1 MTDLTFAIPA
11 WLWGGLLIVPLCA
24 LHLWAHW
31 HASKKLPG
39 LVSPKL
45 MGQLVNGSSRPQRWV
60 VFSLRMLALLA
71 LSAALARPQL
81 GYEEVETQTDS
92 RNLIIAIDTSR
103 SMLAD
108 DLAPNRLSRA
118 MLAANEIVRALPEDR
133 IGLMAFAG
141 RPFLQAPLTVDHEA
155 VLEAINQLDTE
166 VIPRGGTNLTASAEL
181 ALETFQ
187 EANLDQSTLVLFSDG
202 EALEGGE
209 ELEGFRL
216 RAGESGMTI
225 ITVGVGTREGSLIPE
240 LDQQGDPIPGVFL
253 KDNEGQVVRSRLETG
268 AIRELAGKD
277 GLYVHLGGKISLSR
291 VVSEIQKGIATTREE
306 GESRLR
312 PIERFMWPLGASFLL
327 LVLSHFVPLLS
338 PKPRQARPAFA
349 PGAATGLVAALI
361 LFSPDLNAQ
370 DAVMQGYETYLQG
383 NYEEAIR
390 TYESALLEK
399 NTKRDH
405 SYLQIGLGAAAF
417 RTGNY
422 ERAAEAYGQALV
434 DSSDS
439 IRELAHYNLG
449 NTLFEQGAS
458 GLTNLQST
466 ANPDTLQSLSSP
478 NDQRESTIRQWEGAI
493 EHYESA
499 LSLNANNKQAAH
511 NLETV
516 KKKLKELKN
525 QQEEEQQ
532 QEEKRQQDQQQGDSD
547 QQDEDEDQEKQ
558 DQEQSQQ
565 EKEEQQ
571 NEQEQSRQEEEEQQD
586 PNEDEPNGAQQPD
599 DNSGDNEQEQP
610 EDPGGDEEQNQDNQD
625 PQQDESQVS
634 QDQPEQPEAP
644 QEGDL
649 GAQPDQPQNT
659 QPQQARMNPED
670 LEQNPQTGYS
680 PSEARQ
686 LLEAFADETEVRPVL
701 MPSGNENYKNW

>member
-11 WLWGGLLIVPLCA
+11 WLWGGLLIVPLFA
-24 LHLWAHW
+24 LRLWGHR

-71 LSAALARPQL
+71 LSTALARPQL

-118 MLAANEIVRALPEDR
+118 MLAANDIVRALPEDR

-155 VLEAINQLDTE
+155 VLEAISQLDTE
-166 VIPRGGTNLTASAEL
+166 VIPRGGTNLTAAAEL
-181 ALETFQ
+181 ALETFK
-187 EANLDQSTLVLFSDG
+187 EANLDQGTLVLFSDG

-209 ELEGFRL
+209 RLEGFRL
-216 RAGESGMTI
+216 RAGETGMNI

-240 LDQQGDPIPGVFL
+240 LDQQGNPIPGVFL

-327 LVLSHFVPLLS
+327 IVLSHFVSLLS
-338 PKPRQARPAFA
+338 LKPRQARPSFA
-349 PGAATGLVAALI
+349 PGAATGLVLALI
-361 LFSPDLNAQ
+361 LSGPDLKAK
-370 DAVMQGYETYLQG
+370 DAVMQGYEIYLKG

-390 TYESALLEK
+390 TYEGALSEK
-399 NTKRDH
+399 NTRRDH
-405 SYLQIGLGAAAF
+405 SYLQMGLGAATF

-422 ERAAEAYGQALV
+422 KRAAEAYGQALV

-499 LSLNANNKQAAH
+499 LSLNANNEQAAH

-532 QEEKRQQDQQQGDSD
+532 QDQQQGDSD
-547 QQDEDEDQEKQ
+547 QQDENQDQEQQ

-565 EKEEQQ
+565 ENEEQQ
-571 NEQEQSRQEEEEQQD
+571 NEQEQSRQEKEGQQD
-586 PNEDEPNGAQQPD
+586 PNEDEPNGEQQSE

-610 EDPGGDEEQNQDNQD
+610 KDPGDEEEQNQDKQD
-625 PQQDESQVS
+625 QQQDESQVS

-644 QEGDL
+644 EEGDL
-649 GAQPDQPQNT
+649 GARPDRPQNT

>member
-11 WLWGGLLIVPLCA
+11 WLWGGLLIVPLFA
-24 LHLWAHW
+24 LRLWGHR
-31 HASKKLPG
+31 HASKRLPG

-71 LSAALARPQL
+71 LSTALARPQL

-118 MLAANEIVRALPEDR
+118 MLAANDIVRALPEDR

-155 VLEAINQLDTE
+155 VLEAISQLDTE
-166 VIPRGGTNLTASAEL
+166 VIPRGGTNLTAAAEL
-181 ALETFQ
+181 ALETFK
-187 EANLDQSTLVLFSDG
+187 EANLDQGTLVLFSDG

-209 ELEGFRL
+209 RLEGFRL
-216 RAGESGMTI
+216 RAGETGMNI

-240 LDQQGDPIPGVFL
+240 LDQQGNPIPGVFL

-327 LVLSHFVPLLS
+327 IVLSHFVSLLS
-338 PKPRQARPAFA
+338 LKPRQARPSFA
-349 PGAATGLVAALI
+349 PGAATGLVLALI
-361 LFSPDLNAQ
+361 LFSPDLKAK
-370 DAVMQGYETYLQG
+370 DAVMQGYEIYLKG

-390 TYESALLEK
+390 TYEGALSEK
-399 NTKRDH
+399 NTRRDH
-405 SYLQIGLGAAAF
+405 SYLQMGLGAATF

-422 ERAAEAYGQALV
+422 KRAAEAYGQALV

-499 LSLNANNKQAAH
+499 LSLNANNEQAAH

-532 QEEKRQQDQQQGDSD
+532 QDQQQGDSD
-547 QQDEDEDQEKQ
+547 QQDENQDQEQQ

-565 EKEEQQ
+565 ENEEQQ
-571 NEQEQSRQEEEEQQD
+571 NEQEQSRQEKEGQQD
-586 PNEDEPNGAQQPD
+586 PNEDEPNGEQQSE

-610 EDPGGDEEQNQDNQD
+610 KDPGDEEEQNQDKQD
-625 PQQDESQVS
+625 QQQDESQVS

-644 QEGDL
+644 EEGDL
-649 GAQPDQPQNT
+649 GARPDRPQNT

>member
-11 WLWGGLLIVPLCA
+11 WLWGGLLIVPLFA
-24 LHLWAHW
+24 LRLWGHR

-71 LSAALARPQL
+71 LSTALARPQL

-118 MLAANEIVRALPEDR
+118 MLAANDIVRALPEDR

-155 VLEAINQLDTE
+155 VLEAISQLDTE
-166 VIPRGGTNLTASAEL
+166 VIPRGGTNLTAAAEL
-181 ALETFQ
+181 ALETFK
-187 EANLDQSTLVLFSDG
+187 EANLDQGTLVLFSDG

-209 ELEGFRL
+209 RLEGFRL
-216 RAGESGMTI
+216 RAGETGMNI

-240 LDQQGDPIPGVFL
+240 LDQQGNPIPGVFL

-327 LVLSHFVPLLS
+327 IVLSHFVSLLS
-338 PKPRQARPAFA
+338 LKPRQARPSFA
-349 PGAATGLVAALI
+349 PGAATGLVLALI
-361 LFSPDLNAQ
+361 LSGPDLKAE
-370 DAVMQGYETYLQG
+370 DAVMQGYEIYLKG

-390 TYESALLEK
+390 TYEGALSEK
-399 NTKRDH
+399 NTRRDH
-405 SYLQIGLGAAAF
+405 SYLQMGLGAATF

-422 ERAAEAYGQALV
+422 KRAAEAYGQALV

-499 LSLNANNKQAAH
+499 LSLNANNEQAAH

-532 QEEKRQQDQQQGDSD
+532 QDQQQGDSD
-547 QQDEDEDQEKQ
+547 QQDENQDQEQQ

-565 EKEEQQ
+565 ENEEQQ
-571 NEQEQSRQEEEEQQD
+571 NEQEQSRQEKEGQQD
-586 PNEDEPNGAQQPD
+586 PNEDEPNGEQQSE

-610 EDPGGDEEQNQDNQD
+610 KDPGDEEEQNQDKQD
-625 PQQDESQVS
+625 QQQDESQVS

-644 QEGDL
+644 EEGDL
-649 GAQPDQPQNT
+649 GARPDRPQNT

>member
-11 WLWGGLLIVPLCA
+11 WLWGGLLIVPLFA
-24 LHLWAHW
+24 LRLWGHR

-71 LSAALARPQL
+71 LSTALARPQL

-118 MLAANEIVRALPEDR
+118 MLAANDIVRALPEDR

-155 VLEAINQLDTE
+155 VLEAISQLDTE
-166 VIPRGGTNLTASAEL
+166 VIPRGGTNLTAAAEL
-181 ALETFQ
+181 ALETFK
-187 EANLDQSTLVLFSDG
+187 EANLDQGTLVLFSDG

-209 ELEGFRL
+209 RLEGFRL
-216 RAGESGMTI
+216 RAGETGMNI

-240 LDQQGDPIPGVFL
+240 LDQQGNPIPGVFL

-327 LVLSHFVPLLS
+327 IVLSHFVSLLS
-338 PKPRQARPAFA
+338 LKPRQARPSFA
-349 PGAATGLVAALI
+349 PGAATGLVLALI
-361 LFSPDLNAQ
+361 LFSPDLKAK
-370 DAVMQGYETYLQG
+370 DAVMQGYEIYLKG

-390 TYESALLEK
+390 TYEGALSEK
-399 NTKRDH
+399 NTRRDH
-405 SYLQIGLGAAAF
+405 SYLQMGLGAATF

-422 ERAAEAYGQALV
+422 KRAAEAYGQALV

-499 LSLNANNKQAAH
+499 LSLNANNEQAAH

-532 QEEKRQQDQQQGDSD
+532 QDQQQGDSD
-547 QQDEDEDQEKQ
+547 QQDENQDQEQQ

-565 EKEEQQ
+565 ENEEQQ
-571 NEQEQSRQEEEEQQD
+571 NEQEQSRQEKEGQQD
-586 PNEDEPNGAQQPD
+586 PNEDEPNGEQQSE

-610 EDPGGDEEQNQDNQD
+610 KDPGDEEEQNQDKQD
-625 PQQDESQVS
+625 QQQDESQVS

-644 QEGDL
+644 EKGDL
-649 GAQPDQPQNT
+649 GARPDRPQNT

>member
-11 WLWGGLLIVPLCA
+11 WLWGGLLIVPLFA
-24 LHLWAHW
+24 LRLWGHR

-71 LSAALARPQL
+71 LSTALARPQL

-118 MLAANEIVRALPEDR
+118 MLAANDIVRALPEDR

-155 VLEAINQLDTE
+155 VLEAISQLDTE
-166 VIPRGGTNLTASAEL
+166 VIPRGGTNLTAAAEL
-181 ALETFQ
+181 ALETFK
-187 EANLDQSTLVLFSDG
+187 EANLDQGTLVLFSDG

-209 ELEGFRL
+209 RLEGFRL
-216 RAGESGMTI
+216 RAGETGMNI

-240 LDQQGDPIPGVFL
+240 LDQQGNPIPGVFL

-327 LVLSHFVPLLS
+327 IVLSHFVSLLS
-338 PKPRQARPAFA
+338 LKPRQARPSFA
-349 PGAATGLVAALI
+349 PGAATGLVLALI
-361 LFSPDLNAQ
+361 LSGPDLKAE
-370 DAVMQGYETYLQG
+370 DAVMQGYEIYLKG

-390 TYESALLEK
+390 TYEGALSEK
-399 NTKRDH
+399 NTRRDH
-405 SYLQIGLGAAAF
+405 SYLQMGLGAATF

-422 ERAAEAYGQALV
+422 KRAAEAYGQALV

-499 LSLNANNKQAAH
+499 LSLNANNEQAAH

-532 QEEKRQQDQQQGDSD
+532 QDQQQGESD
-547 QQDEDEDQEKQ
+547 QQDENEDQEQQ

-565 EKEEQQ
+565 ENEEQQ
-571 NEQEQSRQEEEEQQD
+571 NEQEQSRQEKEGQQD
-586 PNEDEPNGAQQPD
+586 PNEDEPNGEQQSE

-610 EDPGGDEEQNQDNQD
+610 KDPGDEEEQNQDKQD
-625 PQQDESQVS
+625 QQQDESQVS

-644 QEGDL
+644 EEGDL
-649 GAQPDQPQNT
+649 GARPDRPQNT

>member
-11 WLWGGLLIVPLCA
+11 WLWGGLLIVPLFA
-24 LHLWAHW
+24 LRLWGHR

-71 LSAALARPQL
+71 LSTALARPQL

-118 MLAANEIVRALPEDR
+118 MLAANDIVRALPEDR

-155 VLEAINQLDTE
+155 VLEAISQLDTE
-166 VIPRGGTNLTASAEL
+166 VIPRGGTNLTAAAEL
-181 ALETFQ
+181 ALETFK
-187 EANLDQSTLVLFSDG
+187 EANLDQGTLVLFSDG

-209 ELEGFRL
+209 RLEGFRL
-216 RAGESGMTI
+216 RAGETGMNI

-240 LDQQGDPIPGVFL
+240 LDQQGNPIPGVFL

-327 LVLSHFVPLLS
+327 IVLSHFVPLLS
-338 PKPRQARPAFA
+338 LKPRQARPAFA
-349 PGAATGLVAALI
+349 PGAATGLVVALI
-361 LFSPDLNAQ
+361 LSGPDLKAK
-370 DAVMQGYETYLQG
+370 DAVMQGYEIYLKG

-390 TYESALLEK
+390 TYEGALSEK

-405 SYLQIGLGAAAF
+405 SYLQMGLGAATF

-422 ERAAEAYGQALV
+422 KRAAEAYGQALV
-434 DSSDS
+434 NSSDS

-458 GLTNLQST
+458 GLTKLQST

-499 LSLNANNKQAAH
+499 LSLNANNEQAAH

-516 KKKLKELKN
+516 KKKLEELKN

-532 QEEKRQQDQQQGDSD
+532 EEKQQQDQQQGDSD
-547 QQDEDEDQEKQ
+547 QQDENQDQEQQ

-565 EKEEQQ
+565 ENEEQQ
-571 NEQEQSRQEEEEQQD
+571 NEQEQSRQEEQGQQD
-586 PNEDEPNGAQQPD
+586 PNEDEPNREQQPE

-610 EDPGGDEEQNQDNQD
+610 EVPGGEEEQNQDNQD

-644 QEGDL
+644 EEGDL
-649 GAQPDQPQNT
+649 GARPDQPQNT

>member
-11 WLWGGLLIVPLCA
+11 WLWGGLLIVPLFA
-24 LHLWAHW
+24 LRLWARW
-31 HASKKLPG
+31 YARKKIPG

-71 LSAALARPQL
+71 LLVALARPQL

-118 MLAANEIVRALPEDR
+118 MLAANDIVRALPEDR

-166 VIPRGGTNLTASAEL
+166 VIPRGGTNLTAAAEL
-181 ALETFQ
+181 ALETFK
-187 EANLDQSTLVLFSDG
+187 EANLNQSTLVLFSDG

-209 ELEGFRL
+209 ELEGVRL
-216 RAGESGMTI
+216 RAGEAGMTI

-240 LDQQGDPIPGVFL
+240 LDQQGDPVPGVFL

-277 GLYVHLGGKISLSR
+277 GLYVHLGGKTSLSR
-291 VVSEIQKGIATTREE
+291 VVSEIQKGITTTREE

-327 LVLSHFVPLLS
+327 LVLSHFVPSLWL
-338 PKPRQARPAFA
+338 KPRQTRPGFA
-349 PGAATGLVAALI
+349 PVAARGLVAALI
-361 LFSPDLNAQ
+361 LLSPDLNAK
-370 DAVMQGYETYLQG
+370 DAVMQGHESYLEG
-383 NYEEAIR
+383 NYDEAIR
-390 TYESALLEK
+390 TYEGALSEK
-399 NTKRDH
+399 NSKRDH
-405 SYLQIGLGAAAF
+405 PYLQMGLGAATF

-478 NDQRESTIRQWEGAI
+478 NDQRENTIRQWEGAI

-516 KKKLKELKN
+516 KKKLEELKN
-525 QQEEEQQ
+525 QQEEQQ
-532 QEEKRQQDQQQGDSD
+532 QEEQQQQDQQQGDSD
-547 QQDEDEDQEKQ
+547 QQDKNQDQKQ
-558 DQEQSQQ
+558 QDQKQSQQEEEEPQNEQEQSQQ
-565 EKEEQQ
+565 EEEDQ
-571 NEQEQSRQEEEEQQD
+571 RD
-586 PNEDEPNGAQQPD
+586 PNEDGQNGEQQPD
-599 DNSGDNEQEQP
+599 DNSGENEQEQP
-610 EDPGGDEEQNQDNQD
+610 EDPGGDEEQNQDNKD
-625 PQQDESQVS
+625 PQQDDSQVS
-634 QDQPEQPEAP
+634 QDPPEQPEAP

-649 GAQPDQPQNT
+649 GAQPDQPQNA

-686 LLEAFADETEVRPVL
+686 LLEALADETEVRPVL

>member
-11 WLWGGLLIVPLCA
+11 WLWGGLLIVPLFA
-24 LHLWAHW
+24 LRLWGHR
-31 HASKKLPG
+31 HASKRLPG

-71 LSAALARPQL
+71 LSTALARPQL

-118 MLAANEIVRALPEDR
+118 MLAANDIVRALPEDR

-155 VLEAINQLDTE
+155 VLEAISQLDTE
-166 VIPRGGTNLTASAEL
+166 VIPRGGTNLTAAAEL
-181 ALETFQ
+181 ALETFK
-187 EANLDQSTLVLFSDG
+187 EANLDQGTLVLFSDG

-209 ELEGFRL
+209 RLEGFRL
-216 RAGESGMTI
+216 RAGETGMNI

-240 LDQQGDPIPGVFL
+240 LDQQGNPIPGVFL

-327 LVLSHFVPLLS
+327 IALSHFVSLLS
-338 PKPRQARPAFA
+338 LKPRQARPSFA
-349 PGAATGLVAALI
+349 PGAATGLVLALI
-361 LFSPDLNAQ
+361 LSGPDLKAE
-370 DAVMQGYETYLQG
+370 DAVMQGYEIYLKG

-390 TYESALLEK
+390 TYESALSEK
-399 NTKRDH
+399 NTRRDH
-405 SYLQIGLGAAAF
+405 SYLQMGLGAATF

-422 ERAAEAYGQALV
+422 KRAAEAYGQALV

-499 LSLNANNKQAAH
+499 LSLNANNEQAAH

-532 QEEKRQQDQQQGDSD
+532 QDQQQGDSD
-547 QQDEDEDQEKQ
+547 QQDENQDQEQQ

-565 EKEEQQ
+565 ENEEQQ
-571 NEQEQSRQEEEEQQD
+571 NEQEQSRQEKEGQQD
-586 PNEDEPNGAQQPD
+586 PNEDEPNGEQQSE

-610 EDPGGDEEQNQDNQD
+610 KDPGDEEEQNQDKQNQ
-625 PQQDESQVS
+625 QQDGSQVS

-644 QEGDL
+644 EEGDL
-649 GAQPDQPQNT
+649 GARPDRPQNT

>member
-11 WLWGGLLIVPLCA
+11 WLWGGLLIVPLFA
-24 LHLWAHW
+24 LRLWGHR
-31 HASKKLPG
+31 HASKRLPG

-71 LSAALARPQL
+71 LSTALARPQL

-118 MLAANEIVRALPEDR
+118 MLAANDIVRALPEDR

-155 VLEAINQLDTE
+155 VLEAISQLDTE
-166 VIPRGGTNLTASAEL
+166 VIPRGGTNLTAAAEL
-181 ALETFQ
+181 ALETFK
-187 EANLDQSTLVLFSDG
+187 EANLDQGTLVLFSDG

-209 ELEGFRL
+209 RLEGFRL
-216 RAGESGMTI
+216 RAGETGMNI

-240 LDQQGDPIPGVFL
+240 LDQQGNPIPGVFL

-327 LVLSHFVPLLS
+327 IALSHFVSLLS
-338 PKPRQARPAFA
+338 LKPRQARPSFA
-349 PGAATGLVAALI
+349 PGAATGLVLALI
-361 LFSPDLNAQ
+361 LSGPDLKAK
-370 DAVMQGYETYLQG
+370 DAVMQGYEIYLKG

-390 TYESALLEK
+390 TYEGALSEK
-399 NTKRDH
+399 NTRRDH
-405 SYLQIGLGAAAF
+405 SYLQMGLGAATF

-422 ERAAEAYGQALV
+422 KRAAEAYGQALV

-499 LSLNANNKQAAH
+499 LSLNANNEQAAH

-532 QEEKRQQDQQQGDSD
+532 QDQQQGDSD
-547 QQDEDEDQEKQ
+547 QQDENQDQEQQ

-565 EKEEQQ
+565 ENEEQQ
-571 NEQEQSRQEEEEQQD
+571 NEQEQSRQEKEGQQD
-586 PNEDEPNGAQQPD
+586 PNEDEPNGEQQSE

-610 EDPGGDEEQNQDNQD
+610 KDPGDEEEQNQDKQD
-625 PQQDESQVS
+625 QQQDESQVS

-644 QEGDL
+644 EEGDL
-649 GAQPDQPQNT
+649 GARPDRPQNT

>member
-11 WLWGGLLIVPLCA
+11 WLWGGLLIVPLFA
-24 LHLWAHW
+24 LRLWGHR
-31 HASKKLPG
+31 HASKRLPG

-71 LSAALARPQL
+71 LSTALARPQL

-118 MLAANEIVRALPEDR
+118 MLAANDIVRALPEDR

-155 VLEAINQLDTE
+155 VLEAISQLDTE
-166 VIPRGGTNLTASAEL
+166 VIPRGGTNLTAAAEL
-181 ALETFQ
+181 ALETFK
-187 EANLDQSTLVLFSDG
+187 EANLDQGTLVLFSDG

-209 ELEGFRL
+209 RLEGFRL
-216 RAGESGMTI
+216 RAGETGMNI

-240 LDQQGDPIPGVFL
+240 LDQQGNPIPGVFL

-327 LVLSHFVPLLS
+327 IALSHFVSLLS
-338 PKPRQARPAFA
+338 LKPRQARPSFA
-349 PGAATGLVAALI
+349 PGAATGLVLALI
-361 LFSPDLNAQ
+361 LSGPDLKAE
-370 DAVMQGYETYLQG
+370 DAVMQGYEIYLKG

-390 TYESALLEK
+390 TYEGALSEK
-399 NTKRDH
+399 NTRRDH
-405 SYLQIGLGAAAF
+405 SYLQMGLGAATF

-422 ERAAEAYGQALV
+422 KRAAEAYGQALV

-499 LSLNANNKQAAH
+499 LSLNANNEQAAH

-532 QEEKRQQDQQQGDSD
+532 QDQQQGDSD
-547 QQDEDEDQEKQ
+547 QQDENQDQEQQ

-565 EKEEQQ
+565 ENEEQQ
-571 NEQEQSRQEEEEQQD
+571 NEQEQSRQEKEGQQD
-586 PNEDEPNGAQQPD
+586 PNEDEPNGEQQSE

-610 EDPGGDEEQNQDNQD
+610 KDPGDEEEQNQDKQD
-625 PQQDESQVS
+625 QQQDESQVS

-644 QEGDL
+644 EEGDL
-649 GAQPDQPQNT
+649 GARPDRPQNT

>member
-11 WLWGGLLIVPLCA
+11 WLWGGLLIVPLFA
-24 LHLWAHW
+24 LRLWGHR

-71 LSAALARPQL
+71 LSTALARPQL

-118 MLAANEIVRALPEDR
+118 MLAANDIVRALPEDR

-155 VLEAINQLDTE
+155 VLEAISQLDTE
-166 VIPRGGTNLTASAEL
+166 VIPRGGTNLTAAAEL
-181 ALETFQ
+181 ALETFK
-187 EANLDQSTLVLFSDG
+187 EANLDQGTLVLFSDG

-209 ELEGFRL
+209 RLEGFRL
-216 RAGESGMTI
+216 RAGETGMNI

-240 LDQQGDPIPGVFL
+240 LDQQGNPIPGVFL

-327 LVLSHFVPLLS
+327 IVLSHFVSLLS
-338 PKPRQARPAFA
+338 LKPRQARPSFA
-349 PGAATGLVAALI
+349 PGAATGLVLALI
-361 LFSPDLNAQ
+361 LSGPDLKAK
-370 DAVMQGYETYLQG
+370 DAVMQGYEIYLKG

-390 TYESALLEK
+390 TYEGALSEK
-399 NTKRDH
+399 NTRRDH
-405 SYLQIGLGAAAF
+405 SYLQMGLGAATF

-422 ERAAEAYGQALV
+422 KRAAEAYGQALV

-499 LSLNANNKQAAH
+499 LSLNANNEQAAH

-532 QEEKRQQDQQQGDSD
+532 QDQQQGDSD
-547 QQDEDEDQEKQ
+547 QQDENEDQEQQ

-565 EKEEQQ
+565 ENEEQQ
-571 NEQEQSRQEEEEQQD
+571 NEQEQSRQEEQGQQD
-586 PNEDEPNGAQQPD
+586 PNENEPNGDQQSE

-610 EDPGGDEEQNQDNQD
+610 KDPGDEEEQNQDKQD

-644 QEGDL
+644 EEGDL
-649 GAQPDQPQNT
+649 GARPDQPQNT

>member
-11 WLWGGLLIVPLCA
+11 WLWGGLLIVPLFA
-24 LHLWAHW
+24 LRLWGHR

-71 LSAALARPQL
+71 LSTALARPQL

-118 MLAANEIVRALPEDR
+118 MLAANDIVRALPEDR

-155 VLEAINQLDTE
+155 VLEAISQLDTE
-166 VIPRGGTNLTASAEL
+166 VIPRGGTNLTAAAEL
-181 ALETFQ
+181 ALETFK
-187 EANLDQSTLVLFSDG
+187 EANLDQGTLVLFSDG

-209 ELEGFRL
+209 RLEGFRL
-216 RAGESGMTI
+216 RAGETGMNI

-240 LDQQGDPIPGVFL
+240 LDQQGNPIPGVFL

-327 LVLSHFVPLLS
+327 IALSHFVSLLS
-338 PKPRQARPAFA
+338 LKPRQARPSFA
-349 PGAATGLVAALI
+349 PGAATGLVLALI
-361 LFSPDLNAQ
+361 LSGPDLKAE
-370 DAVMQGYETYLQG
+370 DAVMQGYEIYLKG

-390 TYESALLEK
+390 TYEGALSEK
-399 NTKRDH
+399 NTRRDH
-405 SYLQIGLGAAAF
+405 SYLQMGLGAATF

-422 ERAAEAYGQALV
+422 KRAAEAYGQALV

-499 LSLNANNKQAAH
+499 LSLNANNEQAAH

-532 QEEKRQQDQQQGDSD
+532 QDQQQGDSD
-547 QQDEDEDQEKQ
+547 QQDENQDQEQQ

-565 EKEEQQ
+565 ENEEQQ
-571 NEQEQSRQEEEEQQD
+571 NEQEQSRQEKEGQQD
-586 PNEDEPNGAQQPD
+586 PNEDEPNGEQQSE

-610 EDPGGDEEQNQDNQD
+610 KDPGDEEEQNQDKQD
-625 PQQDESQVS
+625 QQQDESQVS

-644 QEGDL
+644 EEGDL
-649 GAQPDQPQNT
+649 GARPDRPQNT

>member
-11 WLWGGLLIVPLCA
+11 WLWGGLLIVPLFA
-24 LHLWAHW
+24 LRLWGHR

-71 LSAALARPQL
+71 LSTALARPQL

-118 MLAANEIVRALPEDR
+118 MLAANDIVRALPEDR

-155 VLEAINQLDTE
+155 VLEAISQLDTE
-166 VIPRGGTNLTASAEL
+166 VIPRGGTNLTAAAEL
-181 ALETFQ
+181 ALETFK
-187 EANLDQSTLVLFSDG
+187 EANLDQGTLVLFSDG

-209 ELEGFRL
+209 RLEGFRL
-216 RAGESGMTI
+216 RAGETGMNI

-240 LDQQGDPIPGVFL
+240 LDQQGNPIPGVFL

-327 LVLSHFVPLLS
+327 IVLSHFVPLLS
-338 PKPRQARPAFA
+338 LKPRQARPAFA
-349 PGAATGLVAALI
+349 PGAATGLVVALI
-361 LFSPDLNAQ
+361 LSGPDLKAK
-370 DAVMQGYETYLQG
+370 DAVMQGYEIYLKG

-390 TYESALLEK
+390 TYEGALSEK
-399 NTKRDH
+399 NTRRDH
-405 SYLQIGLGAAAF
+405 SYLQMGLGAATF

-422 ERAAEAYGQALV
+422 KRAAEAYGQALV

-499 LSLNANNKQAAH
+499 LSLNANNEQAAH

-532 QEEKRQQDQQQGDSD
+532 QDQQQGDSD
-547 QQDEDEDQEKQ
+547 QQDENQDQEQQ

-565 EKEEQQ
+565 ENEEQQ
-571 NEQEQSRQEEEEQQD
+571 NEQEQSRQEKEGQQD
-586 PNEDEPNGAQQPD
+586 PNEDEPNGEQQSE

-610 EDPGGDEEQNQDNQD
+610 KDPGDEEEQNQDKQD
-625 PQQDESQVS
+625 QQQDESQVS

-644 QEGDL
+644 EEGDL
-649 GAQPDQPQNT
+649 GARPDRPQNT

>member
-11 WLWGGLLIVPLCA
+11 WLWGGLLIVPLFA
-24 LHLWAHW
+24 LRLWGHR

-71 LSAALARPQL
+71 LSTALARPQL

-118 MLAANEIVRALPEDR
+118 MLAANDIVRALPEDR

-166 VIPRGGTNLTASAEL
+166 VIPRGGTNLTAAAEL
-181 ALETFQ
+181 ALETFK
-187 EANLDQSTLVLFSDG
+187 EANLDQGTLVLFSDG

-209 ELEGFRL
+209 RLEGFRL
-216 RAGESGMTI
+216 RAGETGMNI

-240 LDQQGDPIPGVFL
+240 LDQQGNPIPGVFL

-327 LVLSHFVPLLS
+327 IVLSHFVSLLS
-338 PKPRQARPAFA
+338 LKPRQARPSFA
-349 PGAATGLVAALI
+349 PGAATGLVLALI
-361 LFSPDLNAQ
+361 LFSPDLKAK
-370 DAVMQGYETYLQG
+370 DAVMQGYEIYLKG

-390 TYESALLEK
+390 TYESALSEK
-399 NTKRDH
+399 NTRRDH
-405 SYLQIGLGAAAF
+405 SYLQMGLGAATF

-422 ERAAEAYGQALV
+422 KRAAEAYGQALV

-499 LSLNANNKQAAH
+499 LSLNANNEQAAH

-525 QQEEEQQ
+525 QQKEEQ
-532 QEEKRQQDQQQGDSD
+532 QQDQQQGESD
-547 QQDEDEDQEKQ
+547 QQDENEDQEQQ

-565 EKEEQQ
+565 ENEEQQ
-571 NEQEQSRQEEEEQQD
+571 NEQEQSRQEKEGQQD
-586 PNEDEPNGAQQPD
+586 PNEDEPNGEQQSE

-610 EDPGGDEEQNQDNQD
+610 KDPGDEEEQNQDKQD
-625 PQQDESQVS
+625 QQQDESQVS

-644 QEGDL
+644 EKGDL
-649 GAQPDQPQNT
+649 GARPDRPQNT

>member
-11 WLWGGLLIVPLCA
+11 WLWGGLLIVPLFA
-24 LHLWAHW
+24 LRLWGHR

-71 LSAALARPQL
+71 LSTALARPQL

-118 MLAANEIVRALPEDR
+118 MLAANDIVRALPEDR

-155 VLEAINQLDTE
+155 VLEAISQLDTE
-166 VIPRGGTNLTASAEL
+166 VIPRGGTNLTAAAEL
-181 ALETFQ
+181 ALETFK
-187 EANLDQSTLVLFSDG
+187 EANLDQGTLVLFSDG

-209 ELEGFRL
+209 RLEGFRL
-216 RAGESGMTI
+216 RAGETGMNI

-240 LDQQGDPIPGVFL
+240 LDQQGNPIPGVFL

-327 LVLSHFVPLLS
+327 IVLSHFVSLLS
-338 PKPRQARPAFA
+338 LKPRQARPSFA
-349 PGAATGLVAALI
+349 PGAATGLVLALI
-361 LFSPDLNAQ
+361 LFSPDLKAK
-370 DAVMQGYETYLQG
+370 DAVMQGYEIYLKG

-390 TYESALLEK
+390 TYEGALSEK
-399 NTKRDH
+399 NTRRDH
-405 SYLQIGLGAAAF
+405 SYLQMGLGAATF

-422 ERAAEAYGQALV
+422 KRAAEAYGQALV

-499 LSLNANNKQAAH
+499 LSLNANNEQAAH

-532 QEEKRQQDQQQGDSD
+532 QDQQQGESD
-547 QQDEDEDQEKQ
+547 QQDENQDQEQQ

-565 EKEEQQ
+565 ENEEQQ
-571 NEQEQSRQEEEEQQD
+571 NEQEQSRQEKEGQQD
-586 PNEDEPNGAQQPD
+586 PNEDEPNGEQQSE

-610 EDPGGDEEQNQDNQD
+610 KDPGDEEEQNQDKQD
-625 PQQDESQVS
+625 QQQDESQVS

-644 QEGDL
+644 EEGDL
-649 GAQPDQPQNT
+649 GARPDRPQNT